1 VERSLVEEKI
11 SLKLKEMDVKEKE
24 KLWWKE

>member
-11 SLKLKEMDVKEKE
+11 ALKLKEMDVKVKG
-24 KLWWKE
+24 KLWWKV